1 MIVIDTIF
9 FILFSSVVILS
20 LSGLGRAFL
29 QNRDNDF
36 FLNIFF
42 GFILTSLLVTFIH
55 FFVKINIYISLSILF
70 LGLTFALKNIHEIN
84 KINKKDR
91 IIYLII
97 FLILIPI
104 FITQKYHEDFGYYH
118 LPHIVN
124 TVNEKIIFGL
134 ANANRAFVHNSIW
147 LNIMSTFYLK
157 DNFNFVTLPNFLI
170 YLIFII
176 FSVNQITKNEK
187 NISYFFLIVS
197 IFYLILKFT
206 RISEFGNDIP
216 AIIFSILSIFYFLRL
231 MEQEEIEKKKDYFFY
246 NFSFAIFAILIKFS
260 SIPIIIFSIFIFL
273 KHHKI
278 LIKDIFKFKFVLI
291 YSLGL
296 IFFFQQFIYTGCF
309 IFPSKISCLDVSW
322 FDEYFLTSKERLEL
336 VNKSYFAIGKDFLS
350 PQEYLKNF
358 NWVPYWFQRNHIG
371 ILEHLLTMIVP
382 LLLFLLML
390 KNDKKKN
397 LLNLNGFYFFI
408 FFTIIGFIFWFNF
421 SPVYRFG
428 IVYFLS
434 LTLLATFFIY
444 KKKSFSRKIFINF
457 LLIFLVFNFSKNISR
472 LIQEDK
478 LFFGIKKIDNEYI
491 ENKNNY
497 KNAIKIFMPD
507 FEENKKKGNGWQ
519 GKLCWDIE
527 FLCTKNKVSISKKK

>member
-278 LIKDIFKFKFVLI
+278 LIKDIFKLKFVLI

-309 IFPSKISCLDVSW
+309 IFPSIVSCLDVSW

-358 NWVPYWFQRNHIG
+358 NW
-371 ILEHLLTMIVP
+371 
-382 LLLFLLML
+382 
-390 KNDKKKN
+390 
-397 LLNLNGFYFFI
+397 
-408 FFTIIGFIFWFNF
+408 
-421 SPVYRFG
+421 
-428 IVYFLS
+428 
-434 LTLLATFFIY
+434 
-444 KKKSFSRKIFINF
+444 
-457 LLIFLVFNFSKNISR
+457 
-472 LIQEDK
+472 
-478 LFFGIKKIDNEYI
+478 
-491 ENKNNY
+491 
-497 KNAIKIFMPD
+497 
-507 FEENKKKGNGWQ
+507 
-519 GKLCWDIE
+519 
-527 FLCTKNKVSISKKK
+527 